1 MPRIGS
7 VLHYKIALFSHQNIL
22 NLCQCEDELGF
33 QKLKLL
39 TGNMEEKSKNIS
51 RKVLFGIDYQS
62 VSSFS
67 LSLYTC
73 FQCNKMKRRQN
84 NPQ

>member
-7 VLHYKIALFSHQNIL
+7 VLHYKIAFFSHQNIL

-73 FQCNKMKRRQN
+73 FQRNKMKGRQN
-84 NPQ
+84 NP